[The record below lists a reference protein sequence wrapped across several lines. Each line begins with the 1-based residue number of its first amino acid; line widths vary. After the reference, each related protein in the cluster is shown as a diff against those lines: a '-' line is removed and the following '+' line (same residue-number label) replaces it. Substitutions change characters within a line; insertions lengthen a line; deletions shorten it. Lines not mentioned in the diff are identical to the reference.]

1 MELIR
6 LENNKALL
14 EPQTA
19 SAIAEYEQTMKYLKE
34 KEDALKTAI
43 LAEMEAKGIIKIDTP
58 DMTISYIAPTDRE
71 TFDSK
76 TFRKE
81 HADLYDEYI
90 KMTPV
95 KSSIR
100 IKVKGN
106 E

>member
-1 MELIR
+1 MELISIV
-6 LENNKALL
+6 NNMALL

-19 SAIAEYEQTMKYLKE
+19 SAIAEYERTMKVLKD
-34 KEDALKTAI
+34 KEDTLKKAI
-43 LAEMEAKGIIKIDTP
+43 LAEMEAKNIVKIDTP

-76 TFRKE
+76 AFRKE
-81 HADLYDEYI
+81 HADMYDDYV
-90 KMTPV
+90 KFTPV

-100 IKVKGN
+100 IKVKSN